1 MKKRIITAMVFMI
14 FTLNLIANNDVE
26 IKRGIVI
33 YESAKFEE
41 AIEHFEKLEKKV
53 KDSSDLY
60 LWIAKSYLSNIN
72 NVSFFTKATYSS
84 RIQDNLELSIEK
96 DPKNVEARI
105 YMAQYKFNAPSIGG
119 GDKDEAWKQANEI
132 SKLSPSK
139 GAEIKVQFY
148 TQEEQF
154 DKAMEE
160 CDKLAASEKNNTHAY
175 YLKGMLYQQMKKYP
189 EALSQFEK
197 AVSIDEN
204 EMGSLYQIGRNAVF
218 SQKELEKGIEALSKY
233 LTLKPDSNFPQTDA
247 AYWRL
252 AMIYQIKNDREKAKE
267 YVQKALA
274 INPDNKDYK
283 KLLEELK

>member
-1 MKKRIITAMVFMI
+1 M
-14 FTLNLIANNDVE
+14 
-26 IKRGIVI
+26 
-33 YESAKFEE
+33 
-41 AIEHFEKLEKKV
+41 
-53 KDSSDLY
+53 
-60 LWIAKSYLSNIN
+60 
-72 NVSFFTKATYSS
+72 YSS
-84 RIQDNLELSIEK
+84 SIQENLELSIEK

-160 CDKLAASEKNNTHAY
+160 CDKLADSEKNNTHAY